1 MLTKTDFMNYLECPM
16 YLWLSKHRRELLP
29 KDTPE
34 KERIFAMGRQV
45 DELAKKLFS
54 AGIEAQGYNEQG
66 WENTKKAI
74 AGGAEII
81 FQPTAVSGNIGC
93 RADILVKNKKDNTW
107 DIHEV
112 KMATK
117 VKKEYIFDVGFQR
130 ICFENAGITISSTHL
145 VHINS
150 DYVRKG
156 EINPR
161 ELFAISDITDEVNRK
176 LPEIQ
181 DEIERA
187 LVVADWKEDHYA
199 NLVNGCH
206 NAKNCEYIEYFCKEN
221 PKVYSFSSVLLPQT
235 LLALLDRNILDYR
248 NVPADILQAVGYE
261 LEQEFTEIN
270 ALAIK
275 KEFEK
280 LQYPL
285 YFFDYETYNSPIPP
299 FDGVKPYQQIPFQY
313 SLMIQDNPTASVR
326 HTDFLMKKFENPM
339 RDLLSKLEKDIG
351 PTGSIIVWF
360 ALFESKRNEE
370 MAEQEPEFIDF
381 LKSVNERMFD
391 LMLIFKF
398 KNKMYIKSEF
408 KKLASLKIVLPVLC
422 PELSYSSLAIQ
433 EGGTASAS
441 WPILTNGVLTPHE
454 KIKLENDMLEYC
466 KRDTQAM
473 VSILHRVY
481 KDIE

>member
-1 MLTKTDFMNYLECPM
+1 M
-16 YLWLSKHRRELLP
+16 
-29 KDTPE
+29 
-34 KERIFAMGRQV
+34 
-45 DELAKKLFS
+45 
-54 AGIEAQGYNEQG
+54 
-66 WENTKKAI
+66 
-74 AGGAEII
+74 
-81 FQPTAVSGNIGC
+81 
-93 RADILVKNKKDNTW
+93 
-107 DIHEV
+107 
-112 KMATK
+112 
-117 VKKEYIFDVGFQR
+117 
-130 ICFENAGITISSTHL
+130 
-145 VHINS
+145 
-150 DYVRKG
+150 
-156 EINPR
+156 
-161 ELFAISDITDEVNRK
+161 
-176 LPEIQ
+176 
-181 DEIERA
+181 
-187 LVVADWKEDHYA
+187 
-199 NLVNGCH
+199 
-206 NAKNCEYIEYFCKEN
+206 
-221 PKVYSFSSVLLPQT
+221 PQT

-313 SLMIQDNPTASVR
+313 SLMIKDNQTASVR